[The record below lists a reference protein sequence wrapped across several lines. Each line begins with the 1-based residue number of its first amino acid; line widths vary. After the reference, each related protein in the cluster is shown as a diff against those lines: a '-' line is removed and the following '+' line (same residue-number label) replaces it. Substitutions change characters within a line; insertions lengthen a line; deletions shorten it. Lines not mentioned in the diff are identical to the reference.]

1 MQVNRGQGSEQ
12 RTEALKTVVWGV
24 EGLVGMDTY
33 GPAEETAKT
42 HRRNGRG
49 RALNAA
55 VVEAWDG
62 KPAVPGGELVFLTN
76 RPVTDALRI
85 FDRYDDRSLIE
96 NADKVIV
103 FVGEKYALLPLVDLY
118 VLVSTTTVRIRG
130 APPSSQFRRRPPRPC
145 GVGEEDARYGGHLF
159 SPLLHPP
166 GQARWG
172 SRNRDATGIGRC
184 TLIESPELGPCPA
197 WHRDEAGRIERPAD
211 APARPSILFHGRT
224 RADRCRKR

>member
-1 MQVNRGQGSEQ
+1 
-12 RTEALKTVVWGV
+12 VVWGV

-103 FVGEKYALLPLVDLY
+103 FVGEKYALLPLVDLC

-130 APPSSQFRRRPPRPC
+130 APPREALLPSS
-145 GVGEEDARYGGHLF
+145 GGFGPNDLPSEAVH
-159 SPLLHPP
+159 
-166 GQARWG
+166 
-172 SRNRDATGIGRC
+172 GIIG
-184 TLIESPELGPCPA
+184 A
-197 WHRDEAGRIERPAD
+197 
-211 APARPSILFHGRT
+211 
-224 RADRCRKR
+224 